1 MGNKHDAKK
10 QSCEVTGKV
19 VRTDT
24 FGPTSFSSSLPTN
37 NTARA
42 YEAKLHLLKKVDSK
56 NSDVPFSNLTNSSM
70 VNSPTLD
77 IKMTENTPPVS
88 CPSKRLINF
97 TDKDKLFEIA

>member
-10 QSCEVTGKV
+10 QGSEVTGKV

-37 NTARA
+37 NTAV
-42 YEAKLHLLKKVDSK
+42 YEAKPHLLKKVDSK
-56 NSDVPFSNLTNSSM
+56 TSDVPFSNLTNSSM

-77 IKMTENTPPVS
+77 IKMTENTLPVS

-97 TDKDKLFEIA
+97 ADKDKLFEIA